1 MRPGPATRA
10 AFVRGFLLGGMTA
23 SARHDSARRS
33 AAFAKARCRIRD
45 LAITY
50 LQPPRMA
57 SDLSCSEEHDG
68 GGGRNARATS
78 PRLRALSGVPPAI
91 HPRESPAAAG
101 SAAIIRK
108 PRNSH
113 VSLQPLS
120 ARSSFVATQKESA
133 LVKKLWRM
141 SFPCG
146 RRRKTKS

>member
-10 AFVRGFLLGGMTA
+10 ASYVVSCLAEWPLQP
-23 SARHDSARRS
+23 DSARRS
-33 AAFAKARCRIRD
+33 AAFAKARCRSVT
-45 LAITY
+45 LG
-50 LQPPRMA
+50 PRIDNRHGWPA
-57 SDLSCSEEHDG
+57 AFPAPKSRR

-113 VSLQPLS
+113 VSLPTLS
-120 ARSSFVATQKESA
+120 ARSLRLARQKTCA
-133 LVKKLWRM
+133 VVKKLWRM
-141 SFPCG
+141 RLPCG
-146 RRRKTKS
+146 RPRKT